1 MLTVEPELE
10 KFVERNGEWVRRENG
25 LHVGEYARVEWRT
38 DLDVPASGI
47 EVEHG
52 PDLEV
57 VSDVEKENA
66 GMVNGKERWT
76 YAVRVRVGSIRT
88 EVQLSVPG
96 ERVES
101 TSFSAH
107 RALT

>member
-25 LHVGEYARVEWRT
+25 LYVGEWVQVEWTT
-38 DLDVPASGI
+38 DLDVPASEI
-47 EVEHG
+47 KVEHG
-52 PDLEV
+52 PDVEV
-57 VSDVEKENA
+57 VSDVEKTDA
-66 GMVNGKERWT
+66 GAGEWT
-76 YAVRVRVGSIRT
+76 YAVRLRVGSIRT

>member
-1 MLTVEPELE
+1 
-10 KFVERNGEWVRRENG
+10 
-25 LHVGEYARVEWRT
+25 
-38 DLDVPASGI
+38 
-47 EVEHG
+47 
-52 PDLEV
+52 